1 MTDGERKTPRVVK
14 PGKDCLTCL
23 RKDIRHRWNLL
34 RFFKIFFIKN
44 YSSFAA
50 VFEGWIPFLYA

>member
-1 MTDGERKTPRVVK
+1 MESFAI
-14 PGKDCLTCL
+14 LQN
-23 RKDIRHRWNLL
+23 I
-34 RFFKIFFIKN
+34 FIKN